1 MTDKIDPTK
10 QYRCR
15 DGSEW
20 RYIGLSQDAE
30 YPIAGEYNDDELGW
44 IVTSWAADGRSIV
57 GEEDAQDL
65 IEVRPRIQR
74 KVWINVYKDD
84 ETRPNFAAGFTSRE
98 LADEYAR
105 ASRSECLEIT
115 LDYEEGQGLE

>member
-1 MTDKIDPTK
+1 MIGKIDPTK
-10 QYRCR
+10 QYRTR
-15 DGSEW
+15 HGREW
-20 RYIGLSQDAE
+20 RFLE
-30 YPIAGEYNDDELGW
+30 YCEQGTLMRGAFKLLDD
-44 IVTSWAADGRSIV
+44 SWKADRTWFSDGRYCV
-57 GEEDAQDL
+57 AYGHDFDL

-74 KVWINVYKDD
+74 KVWINVYKD

-115 LDYEEGQGLE
+115 LDYEEGEGL